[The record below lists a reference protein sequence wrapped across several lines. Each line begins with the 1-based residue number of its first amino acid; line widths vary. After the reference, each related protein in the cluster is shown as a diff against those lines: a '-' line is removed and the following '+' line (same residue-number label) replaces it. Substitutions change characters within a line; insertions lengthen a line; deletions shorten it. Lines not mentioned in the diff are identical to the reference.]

1 MFTRAIR
8 ISDEIRKSEFTRTP
22 LNVYKPFHYS
32 ILMRFRSTLVESEDI
47 YFLTA
52 TLVNGLP
59 VIIGEVTSWNRS
71 NTCRL

>member
-1 MFTRAIR
+1 
-8 ISDEIRKSEFTRTP
+8 
-22 LNVYKPFHYS
+22 
-32 ILMRFRSTLVESEDI
+32 MRFRSTLVESEDI